1 MLVCQSICTVT
12 ATPPSKREDISFTTS
27 WTWNGLTFALPNG
40 TLANVMPPEA
50 WKVLWTSLVVRGWLH
65 ISSARDTGLIPSQG
79 TKVRHATWCGQV
91 FLLKSAWLWKFALSC
106 CSWNLLPLC
115 EGENKPE
122 LACWVVKGMC
132 AQLPLPCQS
141 PAQSHL
147 ADWQGTAGTWVS
159 KETPAGPS
167 SWAQPTLQTPELG
180 TNEMAVALPKPL
192 NAGVLCYTEKS
203 SLCIFLLPFL
213 FIFLSL
219 SSYLSSLS
227 LFPPCFLL
235 FSFPSASTS
244 STHLRTHKAQKTVA
258 WAGSIQR

>member
-1 MLVCQSICTVT
+1 MDSHLLCLMGHWQMWCHQ
-12 ATPPSKREDISFTTS
+12 KLEKCFE
-27 WTWNGLTFALPNG
+27 L
-40 TLANVMPPEA
+40 
-50 WKVLWTSLVVRGWLH
+50 LWWSSGWLH
-65 ISSARDTGLIPSQG
+65 IYSARDTGLIPGQG
-79 TKVRHATWCGQV
+79 TKVQHATWCSQV

-106 CSWNLLPLC
+106 CSWNLEPLC
-115 EGENKPE
+115 EGENKSE

-180 TNEMAVALPKPL
+180 TNEMAVALSKPL
-192 NAGVLCYTEKS
+192 NAGVFCYTEKS

-219 SSYLSSLS
+219 SSYLSPFHHSPHASCFS
-227 LFPPCFLL
+227 LFLL
-235 FSFPSASTS
+235 RVLQVP
-244 STHLRTHKAQKTVA
+244 
-258 WAGSIQR
+258 I